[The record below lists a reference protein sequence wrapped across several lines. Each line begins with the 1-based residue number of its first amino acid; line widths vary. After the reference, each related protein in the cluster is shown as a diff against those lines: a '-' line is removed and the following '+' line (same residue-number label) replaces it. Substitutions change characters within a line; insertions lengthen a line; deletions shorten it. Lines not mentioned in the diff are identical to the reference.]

1 MVVLLALAEKIHKL
15 TGADVFVRED
25 YSIEVYGKKRGYTIV
40 CDDADDCYNSLTNLL
55 DGAELYAEMHGEEK

>member
-1 MVVLLALAEKIHKL
+1 MEVLMKLASKIRKL

-25 YSIEVYGKKRGYTIV
+25 YSIEVYGKKRGYTII

-55 DGAELYAEMHGEEK
+55 DGAELYADMHGEEK